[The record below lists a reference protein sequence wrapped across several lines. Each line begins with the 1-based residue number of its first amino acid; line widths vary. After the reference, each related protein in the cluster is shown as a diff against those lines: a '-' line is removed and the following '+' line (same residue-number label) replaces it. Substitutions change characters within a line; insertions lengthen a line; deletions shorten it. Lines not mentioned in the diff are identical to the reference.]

1 MLLSQGTFTPGFDVM
16 PIASPH
22 PCSLHCVAL
31 RSDGGVGL
39 REGDGSVEALSHCL
53 SSLGD
58 SGYWVVRERL
68 VVSWRRWAA
77 ATQRRTRGSELGAA
91 STDERLTPS
100 RNQGEGHLPE
110 RARSAPGLGS
120 IGG

>member
-16 PIASPH
+16 PIATPY
-22 PCSLHCVAL
+22 PACSTAC
-31 RSDGGVGL
+31 RSADGGAGS
-39 REGDGSVEALSHCL
+39 REGDGSVEGGSHCL